1 MRDNCSSRLAH
12 AGFPKINLLSLEAL
26 SEIHR
31 ATLTLL
37 SNTGVRVSSKK
48 AAALFKSA
56 GAIVIKDKLSAI
68 VKIPPTLVDE
78 SIAAAPGEIVY
89 QGREAGSD
97 YAVNAESCSFTTFGE
112 CTNIIDLKT
121 RTCRPSTKKD
131 CCEAAAICDYIGS
144 VKVLERPLNP
154 SDCPVET
161 QALHN
166 AEAIF
171 SNTTKHSFIGP
182 GSAEIFKQMADMAEI
197 CVGGSREYNARKIF
211 TATVCPVS
219 PLTLSK
225 DCCEIIMEAAEQKT
239 GLLFFAMPLSGATSV
254 STMAGTLVSLNAEN
268 LSGLVLAQL
277 VQKGTPC
284 TYGSAGT
291 IMDLTMVDVALGA
304 PEMTLISA
312 GAAQLARHYNLPSMI
327 CGGMTDSKVPDS
339 QMGYEFGYSA
349 MLCALVRGNL
359 ISGLG
364 VLDKGLTF
372 DYAKL
377 LMDVEMSDSISG
389 LIPGV
394 EISPETLA
402 LNVIDEV
409 GPGGEFITH
418 KHTFKHMRNQ
428 SQVKIF
434 DRQNRYDWNEAG
446 SRGAADRAYEEAALI
461 LETHKPAP
469 LPPKAPEELSKL
481 IKRYE
486 SKLSLT

>member
-1 MRDNCSSRLAH
+1 MRDNLSSRMVH
-12 AGFPKINLLSLEAL
+12 AGFPKINLLSREGLN
-26 SEIHR
+26 EIHR
-31 ATLTLL
+31 ATLSLL
-37 SNTGVRVSSKK
+37 SNTGIRISSNK

-56 GAIVIKDKLSAI
+56 GAVVVKDNLSAI
-68 VKIPPTLVDE
+68 VKIPPNLVDE
-78 SIAAAPGEIVY
+78 SIAAAPGELVY
-89 QGREAGSD
+89 QGREAASD
-97 YAVNAESCSFTTFGE
+97 YAVNTDSCSFTTFGE
-112 CTNIIDLKT
+112 CTSIIDLKT
-121 RTCRPSTKKD
+121 RTCRPSTKAD
-131 CCEAAAICDYIGS
+131 CCESAAICDYLGS

-166 AEAIF
+166 TEAIF
-171 SNTTKHSFIGP
+171 NNTTKHSFIGP
-182 GSAEIFKQMADMAEI
+182 GSAEIFKQMAHMAEI
-197 CVGGSREYNARKIF
+197 CVGGSREYAERKIF

-225 DCCEIIMEAAEQKT
+225 DCCEIIMEAAAQKT
-239 GLLFFAMPLSGATSV
+239 GLLIFSMPLSGATSA
-254 STMAGTLVSLNAEN
+254 STMAGTLVSLNAEI
-268 LSGLVLAQL
+268 LSGLILAQL
-277 VQKGTPC
+277 SQKGTPC

-304 PEMTLISA
+304 PEMTLLSA

-349 MLCALVRGNL
+349 MLCALARGNL

-377 LMDVEMSDSISG
+377 LMDVEMSQTISG
-389 LIPGV
+389 LIPGM

-402 LNVIDEV
+402 LNVINEV
-409 GPGGEFITH
+409 GPGGEFLTH
-418 KHTFKHMRNQ
+418 EHTFKHMRNQ

-434 DRQNRYDWNEAG
+434 DRQSRYDWDEAG
-446 SRGAADRAYEEAALI
+446 SRSSADRAYEEATLI
-461 LETHKPAP
+461 LSKHKPAP
-469 LPPKAPEELSKL
+469 LPGRAPEELSEL
-481 IKRYE
+481 IRNYE
-486 SKLSLT
+486 SRLSLT